1 MGGLF
6 SSKAPKPAPAAVM
19 PDEEDPAVK
28 QRRRMAAAEAQSR
41 SGRTSTILSTRNAR
55 GQASTPG
62 TTSYTNSLLGQA

>member
-6 SSKAPKPAPAAVM
+6 STKAPKPAPVAVM
-19 PDEEDPAVK
+19 PDEEDPAIK

-55 GQASTPG
+55 SQGAAPG
-62 TTSYTNSLLGQA
+62 TTPYNNSLLGQA